1 LQGRLAVTLQVRSAP
16 ALLARSEAIRRLVEL
31 GLKGE
36 GEMRDKRLPKQAV
49 HPRPRTQLHNGL
61 AQSLQRQF
69 GLPQLHGK
77 NWLGSR
83 AVQPSASE
91 CASVAASLARASTAV
106 NAIGLKVVKNA
117 SITVDRIAATLR
129 DLNLVIV
136 ESIHVVD
143 PRGLLIERLASDF
156 RYSRAREIVKSR
168 SSAGASLHTRQQ
180 ATWDY

>member
-1 LQGRLAVTLQVRSAP
+1 
-16 ALLARSEAIRRLVEL
+16 
-31 GLKGE
+31 
-36 GEMRDKRLPKQAV
+36 MRLPKQAV
-49 HPRPRTQLHNGL
+49 HPRRRTQLHNGL

-91 CASVAASLARASTAV
+91 CASVAASLARASIAV
-106 NAIGLKVVKNA
+106 IAIGLKVVKNA

-129 DLNLVIV
+129 SVNLVIV

-143 PRGLLIERLASDF
+143 PARIVRGSLIERLASDF
-156 RYSRAREIVKSR
+156 RYSRARKIVKSR
-168 SSAGASLHTRQQ
+168 SSCCHLCDPHANPLPQNFFHTPQMSERVSVG
-180 ATWDY
+180 